1 MKAITIQQPYA
12 GLLVLGVKKFET
24 RSWNT
29 KYRGELAIHASAR
42 ITPDG
47 QFWLN
52 WLAAEFPDKFFP
64 GSEWQTICSQQGMV
78 IGSVDLTDTFSTN
91 QPMKIESL
99 ERMLGDF
106 SENRYYWKCENPVV
120 FPAPIPAKGALS
132 LWNWESVQPFTL
144 QNPW

>member
-1 MKAITIQQPYA
+1 MKAISIQQPYA
-12 GLLVLGVKKFET
+12 GLLILGIKKFET

-29 KYRGELAIHASAR
+29 KYRGEIAIHASAR

-47 QFWLN
+47 LFWLN
-52 WLAAEFPDKFFP
+52 WLTKEFPDKFFP
-64 GSEWQTICSQQGMV
+64 GSEYHTICSQQGMV
-78 IGSVDLTDTFSTN
+78 IGSVNITDTFSTN
-91 QPMKIESL
+91 EPMQIESL

-106 SENRYYWKCENPVV
+106 SENRYYWKCENPFV

-132 LWNWESVQPFTL
+132 FWNWERIQPLTI